1 MLFIVNILETMQE
14 SNENLSVLSI
24 LQCLAGNIADN
35 GESTLRHKNNEFH
48 YTTRELRLAMPD
60 FVG

>member
-1 MLFIVNILETMQE
+1 MQE

-35 GESTLRHKNNEFH
+35 GEYTLRHKNNEFH